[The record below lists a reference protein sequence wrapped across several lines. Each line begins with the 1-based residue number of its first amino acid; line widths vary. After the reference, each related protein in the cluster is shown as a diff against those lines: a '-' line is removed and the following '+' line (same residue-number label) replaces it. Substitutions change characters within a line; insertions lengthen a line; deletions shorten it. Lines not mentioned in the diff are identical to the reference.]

1 MTQVINFQ
9 DVKRKKEQQK
19 FDRIIESKMNEETQ
33 MVELSIALGL
43 EVIDFLYDNGYDVE
57 SKPESI
63 ADIFLMLDAIKGIM
77 HRCIDEEYHINDIA
91 DQLYE
96 IGDHKEVMQKFFY
109 GSED

>member
-1 MTQVINFQ
+1 MI
-9 DVKRKKEQQK
+9 
-19 FDRIIESKMNEETQ
+19 
-33 MVELSIALGL
+33 ELSIALGL

-77 HRCIDEEYHINDIA
+77 HRVIDEEYHINDIA

-96 IGDHKEVMQKFFY
+96 IDDPKEIMQKFFY
-109 GSED
+109 GSEE